1 MFLYNL
7 TLQRPSAIYFAVHG
21 SFSAPRAIE
30 LVLGRQTSLELM
42 RPDDQGHLK
51 SLCFQ
56 EIYGI
61 IRSLKAFRLTGA
73 KRDYLLVGSDS
84 GKITVLV
91 FNPSTYCFE
100 RVHIETFGK
109 SGCRRIVPGEYLATD
124 PKGRACMIG
133 AIEKQKFV
141 YVFNRDASENLTI
154 SSPLEAHKSSFICY
168 DIIGLDVGF
177 ENPIFAALERAYD
190 PPQSPK
196 SLVFYEL
203 DLGLNHVV
211 RKLSTPVE
219 DDAYKILPVP
229 GSRDGPGGV
238 IVCSMQHIRYKSL
251 QSNLPDHICPIPLR
265 KDISQVRGNFIVSC
279 ALHRQKGLFFY
290 LLCTELGDVFKLEME
305 CTNNQTT
312 EEETCVLKEMRI
324 RYLDSLPCPAND
336 MCILRNGF
344 LFVASEYGNHGF
356 YQFRSLGREQDF
368 CCVAVVESK
377 DTKEP
382 VYFSIHEDLENL
394 LLIEEIESLSPLNC
408 WQIGDFYREGSPQL
422 IIGSGRRHRSA
433 WKTLR
438 LGYRW
443 TEMAVSD
450 LPGYPVGV
458 FTVREQ
464 QQDTWDSYIIV
475 SFVNASLILS
485 VGETVEEVSDSGF
498 STNVSTIF
506 VQLFS
511 NNSIVQV
518 HSQGIR
524 HIRPDIQ
531 TVHEWKPP
539 QDLQIQAADGNASQ
553 LVVVLS
559 SKQLLYF
566 ELDETGMLTEIQE
579 VELTKEESSAY
590 LPCVSIAPLV
600 SGQSKASFVAVSDG
614 VSYYARLYSLKR
626 ESCLKPIS
634 LQALDTVA
642 SSLLLIWLNASTFSK
657 SQLVL
662 LIGSH
667 SGIYIRALVDP
678 ITGALSEQQSR
689 LVGTKPVVLQRIE
702 IQGKPVAL
710 IVSSRSYFM
719 YLDNQLLLQ
728 TLPISYERMFDHV
741 VGFCSEQCPDGVI
754 ACCGSSLCIL
764 SFEEDRD
771 LFQSSHLFYSDTQNG
786 LYTPRRLIDMED
798 ASSSSLT
805 KDTTN
810 HLKCLLTLEADQRIQ
825 VTSLLS
831 QDGKAPW
838 TTSEEEQRRGG
849 GGYPIDSAGS
859 WSCAMEEMNIGEN
872 SLKCALHN
880 TESKEYISSICC
892 IRFSNDADS
901 SLYLC
906 VGVVINYALQVTNPW
921 ESSPA
926 KDNMPSDSIIFP
938 RSEVRVYRWLNTS
951 DSKKW
956 EYLHT
961 TVVQEAANPSMM
973 EWSNYYGASHL
984 SFHVASRYRNEII
997 TAMAS
1002 FQGRLLV
1009 AVGTSLR
1016 MYDLGKKQLLK
1027 KTQHPRATPYKI
1039 TSIETCYDRIF
1050 LSDVQESVFLYR
1062 YSAADNLFLCIA
1074 DDYLPKW
1081 CTSMCLLDYDTVAV
1095 GDKFGNISIL
1105 RLPPEA
1111 GTLIEQDPTGGLWS
1125 KEAPHHFQ
1133 LEACFYVGSVISCI
1147 SKVEWTTGDVPLL
1160 FYATLD
1166 GAIGVMIPLRS
1177 TLDMELF
1184 PSLELQMRE
1193 YRPPLCG
1200 RYHLAYRSYFFP
1212 VRHVIDGDLCEEF
1225 YRLDLEQQEKIV
1237 KELDRSIIDVH
1248 RKLEDYRERIRY
1260 PYLPV

>member
-7 TLQRPSAIYFAVHG
+7 TLQRPSAIYFSVHG

-30 LVLGRQTSLELM
+30 LVLGRQTSLELV
-42 RPDDQGHLK
+42 RPDEQGHLK

-73 KRDYLLVGSDS
+73 KRDYLLIGSDS
-84 GKITVLV
+84 GKIT
-91 FNPSTYCFE
+91 
-100 RVHIETFGK
+100 

-141 YVFNRDASENLTI
+141 YVFNRDALENLTI

-190 PPQSPK
+190 PPESPK
-196 SLVFYEL
+196 TLVFYEL

-211 RKLSTPVE
+211 RKLATPVE
-219 DDAYKILPVP
+219 ADAYKVLPVP
-229 GSRDGPGGV
+229 GGRDGPGGV
-238 IVCSMQHIRYKSL
+238 IVCSLQHIRYKTL
-251 QSNLPDHICPIPLR
+251 QNNLPDYICSIPLR
-265 KDISQVRGNFIVSC
+265 EKNISPTER
-279 ALHRQKGLFFY
+279 GLFFY
-290 LLCTELGDVFKLEME
+290 LLCTELGDLFKLEMD
-305 CTNNQTT
+305 CTTI
-312 EEETCVLKEMRI
+312 EEEEEGSDIVMKEMRI
-324 RYLDSLPCPAND
+324 RYLDSLPCPVND

-368 CCVAVVESK
+368 CCVGVEDSK
-377 DTKEP
+377 WSNEP
-382 VYFSIHEDLENL
+382 VYFSLHNNLENL
-394 LLIEEIESLSPLNC
+394 LLIEEIESLAPLTC
-408 WQIGDFYREGSPQL
+408 WQIGDFYGEGSPQ
-422 IIGSGRRHRSA
+422 IVVGSGRRHRGS

-443 TEMAVSD
+443 TEMAVSE

-464 QQDTWDSYIIV
+464 QQDSYDSYIIV
-475 SFVNASLILS
+475 SFVNASLVLS

-498 STNVSTIF
+498 STFVSTIF

-518 HSQGIR
+518 HAQGIR
-524 HIRPDIQ
+524 HIRPDLQ

-539 QDLQIQAADGNASQ
+539 KGLFIQVADGNASQ
-553 LVVVLS
+553 LVIILN

-579 VELTKEESSAY
+579 VELIQDQSYESSSF

-600 SGQSKASFVAVSDG
+600 AGQSKASFVAVSDG
-614 VSYYARLYSLKR
+614 ISYYTRLYSLKK

-642 SSLLLIWLNASTFSK
+642 NSVLLIGLSAPASSR
-657 SQLVL
+657 SELVL

-689 LVGTKPVVLQRIE
+689 LVGTQPVRLQRIE

-710 IVSSRSYFM
+710 VVSSRSYLV
-719 YLDNQLLLQ
+719 YLDNHLLLQ
-728 TLPISYERMFDHV
+728 TLPIGYDWVFDHV

-771 LFQSSHLFYSDTQNG
+771 LFQTTHLFHSDTQPS
-786 LYTPRRLIDMED
+786 LYTPRRLVDRED
-798 ASSSSLT
+798 ILSSSITNYTRNRILTLECDQQIVISPQDIVSHSSSLRQT
-805 KDTTN
+805 
-810 HLKCLLTLEADQRIQ
+810 
-825 VTSLLS
+825 
-831 QDGKAPW
+831 
-838 TTSEEEQRRGG
+838 
-849 GGYPIDSAGS
+849 GYPLGPIGS
-859 WSCAMEEMNIGEN
+859 WSCAIQQMTFMDNQFPNHEDPVESTSCRWQQKCEIYN
-872 SLKCALHN
+872 SE
-880 TESKEYISSICC
+880 TKEYISSICC
-892 IRFSNDADS
+892 IRFSHDSS

-906 VGVVINYALQVTNPW
+906 VGVVMDYALQVTNPL
-921 ESSPA
+921 EKNPT
-926 KDNMPSDSIIFP
+926 KDNIDIQRESIVFP
-938 RSEVRVYRWLNTS
+938 RSEIRVYRWNETQ
-951 DSKKW
+951 W
-956 EYLHT
+956 EYIHT
-961 TVVQEAANPSMM
+961 TPIQDASSHRM
-973 EWSNYYGASHL
+973 EWNYDYGASHL
-984 SFHVASRYRNEII
+984 SFHAASRYRNEII
-997 TAMAS
+997 TTMAS
-1002 FQGRLLV
+1002 FQGHLLV

-1016 MYDLGKKQLLK
+1016 I
-1027 KTQHPRATPYKI
+1027 ATPHKI
-1039 TSIETCYDRIF
+1039 TCIETCYDRIF

-1081 CTSMCLLDYDTVAV
+1081 CTTMCLLDYDTVAI
-1095 GDKFGNISIL
+1095 GDKMGNISIL

-1111 GTLIEQDPTGGLWS
+1111 GTFIEQDPTGGLLS

-1133 LEACFYVGSVISCI
+1133 LEACYYVGSVIQCL

-1160 FYATLD
+1160 FYGTLD

-1184 PSLELQMRE
+1184 QALELQLRE
-1193 YRPPLCG
+1193 YRSPLCG
-1200 RYHLAYRSYFFP
+1200 RHHLAYRSYFFP

-1225 YRLDLEQQEKIV
+1225 YRLSLEQQEKIV
-1237 KELDRSIIDVH
+1237 KRMDRSIVDVH

-1260 PYLPV
+1260 PYLPI

>member
-30 LVLGRQTSLELM
+30 LTLGRQTSLELV
-42 RPDDQGHLK
+42 RPDEQGHLK

-84 GKITVLV
+84 GKITVLLY
-91 FNPSTYCFE
+91 NPSTYCFE

-154 SSPLEAHKSSFICY
+154 SSPLEAHKSSCICY

-190 PPQSPK
+190 PPESPK

-211 RKLSTPVE
+211 RKLATPVE
-219 DDAYKILPVP
+219 VDAYKILPVP
-229 GSRDGPGGV
+229 SGRDGPGGV
-238 IVCSMQHIRYKSL
+238 IVCSLQHIRYKSL
-251 QSNLPDHICPIPLR
+251 QSNLSDYICPIPLR
-265 KDISQVRGNFIVSC
+265 EGNVSQRGNLVVSY

-290 LLCTELGDVFKLEME
+290 LLCNELGDLFKLEMD
-305 CTNNQTT
+305 CTMA
-312 EEETCVLKEMRI
+312 EEVEDGVSDMMMKEMRI
-324 RYLDSLPCPAND
+324 RYLDTLPCPVND

-368 CCVAVVESK
+368 SCVGIQESNNHSYH
-377 DTKEP
+377 P
-382 VYFSIHEDLENL
+382 VYFSIHENLENL
-394 LLIEEIESLSPLNC
+394 LLIEEMESLAPLTC
-408 WQIGDFYREGSPQL
+408 WQIGDFYREGSPQ
-422 IIGSGRRHRSA
+422 IIVGSGRRHRGC

-443 TEMAVSD
+443 TEMAVSE
-450 LPGYPVGV
+450 LPGYPIGV
-458 FTVREQ
+458 FTIREQ
-464 QQDTWDSYIIV
+464 QQDLYDSYIIV
-475 SFVNASLILS
+475 SFVNASLVLA

-498 STNVSTIF
+498 SNSVSTLF

-511 NNSIVQV
+511 NNSMVQV

-524 HIRPDIQ
+524 HIRPDLQ

-539 QDLQIQAADGNASQ
+539 QGLSIQAADGNASQ
-553 LVVVLS
+553 LVIILN

-579 VELTKEESSAY
+579 VELIQDSESSSF

-600 SGQSKASFVAVSDG
+600 AGQSKASFVAVSDG
-614 VSYYARLYSLKR
+614 ISYYARLYSLKK

-642 SSLLLIWLNASTFSK
+642 HSLLLIWLSSPASSK
-657 SQLVL
+657 SELVL

-689 LVGTKPVVLQRIE
+689 LVGTRPVGLQRID

-710 IVSSRSYFM
+710 VVSSRSYLI
-719 YLDNQLLLQ
+719 YLDNHLLLQ
-728 TLPISYERMFDHV
+728 TLPIGYDWIFDHV

-754 ACCGSSLCIL
+754 ACCSSSLCIL

-771 LFQSSHLFYSDTQNG
+771 LFQTSHLFHSDTQPS
-786 LYTPRRLIDMED
+786 LYTPRRLVDMED
-798 ASSSSLT
+798 ISITSMT
-805 KDTTN
+805 NDTRN
-810 HLKCLLTLEADQRIQ
+810 RILTLEGDQQIMTNPEDIMSR
-825 VTSLLS
+825 SALLR
-831 QDGKAPW
+831 QI
-838 TTSEEEQRRGG
+838 
-849 GGYPIDSAGS
+849 GYPLGSIGS
-859 WSCAMEEMNIGEN
+859 WSCAVQQITFKILSSKED
-872 SLKCALHN
+872 SVDSFWQQKCALYN
-880 TESKEYISSICC
+880 SETKEYISSICC
-892 IRFSNDADS
+892 IRFSNDS
-901 SLYLC
+901 EHLYLC
-906 VGVVINYALQVTNPW
+906 VGVVMDYALQVTHP
-921 ESSPA
+921 SKKSPT
-926 KDNMPSDSIIFP
+926 KDNMDIHRESIVFP
-938 RSEVRVYRWLNTS
+938 RSEVRVYQWNEVQQQW
-951 DSKKW
+951 D
-956 EYLHT
+956 YIHT
-961 TVVQEAANPSMM
+961 TPVQDTYGM
-973 EWSNYYGASHL
+973 EWNRELGASHL
-984 SFHVASRYRNEII
+984 SFHLASRYRNEII
-997 TAMAS
+997 TTMAS
-1002 FQGRLLV
+1002 FQGHLLV

-1016 MYDLGKKQLLK
+1016 MYGLGKRQLLK

-1039 TSIETCYDRIF
+1039 TCIETCYDRIF
-1050 LSDVQESVFLYR
+1050 LSDVQESIFLYR
-1062 YSAADNLFLCIA
+1062 YSSADNLFLCIA

-1081 CTSMCLLDYDTVAV
+1081 CTAMCLLDYDTVAV
-1095 GDKFGNISIL
+1095 GDKWGNISIL

-1111 GTLIEQDPTGGLWS
+1111 GTFLEQDPTGGLLS

-1133 LEACFYVGSVISCI
+1133 LEACYYVGSVIQCL

-1184 PSLELQMRE
+1184 QALELQLRE
-1193 YRPPLCG
+1193 YRSPLCG
-1200 RYHLAYRSYFFP
+1200 RHHLAYRSYFFP

-1225 YRLDLEQQEKIV
+1225 YRLELEQQEKIV
-1237 KELDRSIIDVH
+1237 KELDRSIVDVH